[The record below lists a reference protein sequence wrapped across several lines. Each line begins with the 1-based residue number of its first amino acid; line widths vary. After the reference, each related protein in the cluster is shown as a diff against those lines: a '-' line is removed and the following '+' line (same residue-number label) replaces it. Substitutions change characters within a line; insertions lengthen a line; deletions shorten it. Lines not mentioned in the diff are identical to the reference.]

1 MSIQVQ
7 RLKKVVFSFIY
18 RQLKNTPFAKIL
30 QGVMEHV
37 CFILVLF
44 DIYINIIVVLHDR
57 LIQI

>member
-1 MSIQVQ
+1 MSTQVQ

-18 RQLKNTPFAKIL
+18 RQLKNTSFAKIL